1 LLLAGTGAELDR
13 VITLTDGLTAKPASG
28 DGTGSNELPEDLV
41 PQLQNLLAMLE
52 EYDSAAE
59 DVLFEI
65 LDKVEGT
72 PVHGMLTG
80 IKKQIS
86 QYDLEGAAEEL
97 QPIIEQIQSGND
109 HG

>member
-1 LLLAGTGAELDR
+1 M
-13 VITLTDGLTAKPASG
+13 
-28 DGTGSNELPEDLV
+28 
-41 PQLQNLLAMLE
+41 AMLE

-86 QYDLEGAAEEL
+86 QYDLEGAAEDL
-97 QPIIEQIQSGND
+97 QPIIEQIQAGNA